1 MQGVCIYICTTY
13 METRDNN
20 LDQFIVDTSCARQKR
35 AHLTTTTLCKHIHVV
50 NLISWNK
57 HERTYSTKHHLKLH
71 IYVFVFFPPMRAMH
85 FKLRLFHSSPTL
97 WHLSQW
103 SFAPGGAHLVH
114 LRHDLICT
122 YHVSNWQILNSHADF
137 WRGASQTLSE
147 LHHVINDWYQL
158 KQSCS
163 FLKGC
168 ISDIIWSASCKKR
181 PVST

>member
-1 MQGVCIYICTTY
+1 

-20 LDQFIVDTSCARQKR
+20 LDQFIVETSCARQKR

-97 WHLSQW
+97 WDLSQW
-103 SFAPGGAHLVH
+103 SFAPGGAS
-114 LRHDLICT
+114 DL
-122 YHVSNWQILNSHADF
+122 YHVSNWQILNSHAAF
-137 WRGASQTLSE
+137 WRGASQTLSD
-147 LHHVINDWYQL
+147 LHHVNTTGIHLINHAAFWRAASQTP
-158 KQSCS
+158 
-163 FLKGC
+163 
-168 ISDIIWSASCKKR
+168 SDLHHRQRAATIWLLLTRGAQQQKA
-181 PVST
+181 